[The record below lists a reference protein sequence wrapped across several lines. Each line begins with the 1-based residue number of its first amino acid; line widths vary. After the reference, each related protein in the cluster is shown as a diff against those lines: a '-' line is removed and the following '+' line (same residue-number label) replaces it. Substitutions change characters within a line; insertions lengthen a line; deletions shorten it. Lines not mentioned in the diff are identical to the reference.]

1 VTQPPD
7 PQYGPPYGPPPQ
19 PPGPQYGP
27 PYGPPPPLPP
37 GYVYPPPGGY
47 YPPPLPPP
55 PRRTNN
61 KLWIGIGA
69 GVLVVVLL
77 CIGSGFFL
85 VHRAATNIARAGADH
100 GPAEPNIPGAPNP
113 LASLQARELHA
124 VNSDGTPLKIGET
137 LTVQDGVGDK
147 VRFTISR
154 VRFQKK
160 ACSSIS
166 GLPKGMGLLIADLT
180 IRVDAGSMRT
190 TEFDFGLSIPGQAKI
205 SGFEGLLSGCGEGL
219 SMNTQRAGSTQHA
232 NLMFVTAAQLG
243 EIVYSP
249 LLSPTPL
256 GSWTVG

>member
-1 VTQPPD
+1 VTQP
-7 PQYGPPYGPPPQ
+7 

-27 PYGPPPPLPP
+27 PPGPPPLPP
-37 GYVYPPPGGY
+37 GYAYPPPGGY
-47 YPPPLPPP
+47 YYPPP
-55 PRRTNN
+55 PPPRTNN

-77 CIGSGFFL
+77 CVGSGFFL
-85 VHRAATNIARAGADH
+85 VHRAATNIARAGADR
-100 GPAEPNIPGAPNP
+100 GAAGPGAHGAPNPNP
-113 LASLQARELHA
+113 LASLHARELHA
-124 VNSDGTPLKIGET
+124 VNSDGTPLAIGET

-154 VRFQKK
+154 VRFQRK

-166 GLPKGMGLLIADLT
+166 GLPQGMGLLIADLT
-180 IRVDAGSMRT
+180 VRVDAGSVRA

-219 SMNTQRAGSTQHA
+219 STTTQRAGSTQHA
-232 NLMFVTAAQLG
+232 NLMFVTAAQQG

-249 LLSPTPL
+249 LLSSTPV
-256 GSWTVG
+256 GSWRVG